1 MKAEY
6 KPVQRLTRTYIIALG
21 SLFLLTIIGQ
31 ILIGRLLSLQSRD
44 TTVINIAGRQRML
57 SQNIVKNALLLSDH
71 TDHIQFR
78 GQQDKLAELVELW
91 QTSHHSLLHGNS
103 TLNIPSDYNSH
114 KINILFSKLIPHY
127 ERIAQSCLFLQEMTW
142 ERKNQVEEL
151 IGIILAHESDFL
163 NLMNQITFQYEA
175 ESQARIRQIQITEII
190 IEVIIFLVILSQVFF
205 IFRPILSKVKEHIGI
220 IKRQRH
226 ELSENIQELH
236 AAEEELRQQAEEML
250 AQHEQIITKNHNLN
264 LMVRRMKNSEK
275 VTEKVLKKLKSTT
288 EKYNE
293 KNFQMTQ
300 SIRQALIMQ
309 QAMLPTPER
318 ISSIFPEFFIIYR
331 PKAIVSGD
339 FYWVHRNRKQVYCAV
354 VDCTGHGVPGGFM
367 SMLGNA
373 YLSDIVMGRGLES
386 PAIILEAISVKIR
399 HTLKQD
405 TSQSISGM
413 DVAIFRYDK
422 TERLLTFAGSKLSI
436 YIIQNQEFTILKG
449 DRKLVGGKTPK
460 HNRLFQNQEIEII
473 PDTRVFMTSDGLID
487 QNNEARKSFGKRAFI
502 RLLKQYG
509 NQSMLKIKTAFENA
523 LDTHQGNADQRDD
536 ITVMGMVFE

>member
-1 MKAEY
+1 MTTGY
-6 KPVQRLTRTYIIALG
+6 KPVQRLTRTYVIALS
-21 SLFLLTIIGQ
+21 SLFILTIIGQ
-31 ILIGRLLSLQSRD
+31 ILIGKLLNIQSRD
-44 TTVINIAGRQRML
+44 TTIINIAGRQRML

-78 GQQDKLAELVELW
+78 GQQDKLAELVQLW
-91 QTSHHSLLHGNS
+91 QTSHHSLLHGNP
-103 TLNIPSDYNSH
+103 TVNIPSDYNSH
-114 KINILFSKLIPHY
+114 KVGALFAKLAPHY

-142 ERKNQVEEL
+142 ERKDQVQEL
-151 IGIILAHESDFL
+151 IGIILAHEPNFL
-163 NLMNQITFQYEA
+163 SLMNQITFQYET
-175 ESQARIRQIQITEII
+175 ESQARIRQIQLIEII
-190 IEVIIFLVILSQVFF
+190 IEVIIFLVILSQVIF
-205 IFRPILSKVKEHIGI
+205 IFRPMRSKVKEHIGI

-226 ELSENIQELH
+226 ELSEHVQELR
-236 AAEEELRQQAEEML
+236 AAEEELHQQAEEML
-250 AQHEQIITKNHNLN
+250 AQHEQIVAKNQNLN
-264 LMVRRMKNSEK
+264 LVLRRMKSNEE
-275 VTEKVLKKLKSTT
+275 VTKKVLQKLKSTT

-318 ISSIFPEFFIIYR
+318 IQSIFPEFFIIYR

-413 DVAIFRYDK
+413 DIGIFRYDK
-422 TERLLTFAGSKLSI
+422 AESLLTFAGSKLSI
-436 YIIQNQEFTILKG
+436 YIIQDQEFMILKG

-460 HNRLFQNQEIEII
+460 HNRLFQNQEVELT
-473 PDTRVFMTSDGLID
+473 PDARAFMTSDGLID
-487 QNNEARKSFGKRAFI
+487 QNNEDRRSFGKRAFM
-502 RLLKQYG
+502 RLLKQHG
-509 NQSMLKIKTAFENA
+509 NQSMLEIKAIFENA

>member
-1 MKAEY
+1 MTTGY
-6 KPVQRLTRTYIIALG
+6 KPVQRLTRTYVIALS
-21 SLFLLTIIGQ
+21 SLFILTIIGQ
-31 ILIGRLLSLQSRD
+31 ILIGKLLNIQSRD
-44 TTVINIAGRQRML
+44 TTIINIAGRQRML

-78 GQQDKLAELVELW
+78 GQQDKLAELVQLW
-91 QTSHHSLLHGNS
+91 QTSHHSLLHGNP
-103 TLNIPSDYNSH
+103 TVNIPSDYNSH
-114 KINILFSKLIPHY
+114 KVGALFAKLAPHY

-142 ERKNQVEEL
+142 ERKDQVQEL
-151 IGIILAHESDFL
+151 IGIILAHEPNFL
-163 NLMNQITFQYEA
+163 SLMNQITFQYET
-175 ESQARIRQIQITEII
+175 ESQARIRQIQLIEII
-190 IEVIIFLVILSQVFF
+190 IEVIIFLVILSQVIF
-205 IFRPILSKVKEHIGI
+205 IFRPMHSKVKEHIGI

-226 ELSENIQELH
+226 ELSEHVQELR
-236 AAEEELRQQAEEML
+236 AAEEELHQQAEEML
-250 AQHEQIITKNHNLN
+250 AQHEQIVAKNQNLN
-264 LMVRRMKNSEK
+264 LVLRRMKSNEE
-275 VTEKVLKKLKSTT
+275 VTKKVLQKLKSTT

-318 ISSIFPEFFIIYR
+318 IQSIFPEFFIIYR

-413 DVAIFRYDK
+413 DIGIFRYDK
-422 TERLLTFAGSKLSI
+422 AESLLTFAGSKLSI
-436 YIIQNQEFTILKG
+436 YIIQDQEFMILKG

-460 HNRLFQNQEIEII
+460 HNRLFQNQEVELT
-473 PDTRVFMTSDGLID
+473 PDARAFMTSDGLID
-487 QNNEARKSFGKRAFI
+487 QNNEDRRSFGKRAFM
-502 RLLKQYG
+502 RLLKQHG
-509 NQSMLKIKTAFENA
+509 NQSMLEIKAIFENA